1 MVWTHLN
8 GETCTGRSHVAV
20 FAVPCALIDVPT
32 LSVAFIPQVQRN
44 VRYRTCESSP
54 DFSVQI
60 VTTVERCV
68 RRLFHLDSHHNGCAT
83 TQFLSHTLRLG
94 CESVGQTLRQ
104 SKDTSNFALWP
115 ALCVA
120 VDGPNFASSCASR
133 SHVKGVA
140 ILCFI
145 VNFGRACL
153 PCVVAKHAT
162 FVLNRGD
169 TDPRCCFIMWSEQ
182 SMDANG
188 KRCGL
193 ICCSRILIVA
203 VNQFAPFCA
212 ALLSLVHRGFFL
224 AVSWCDRFSWNMCE
238 LCPLINGDVSSW
250 FSCTSHHSGANR
262 C

>member
-8 GETCTGRSHVAV
+8 GEKCTGRTHVAV

-44 VRYRTCESSP
+44 ARYRTCESSP

-120 VDGPNFASSCASR
+120 ADGPNFASSCASH
-133 SHVKGVA
+133 SHVKNLA

-162 FVLNRGD
+162 FCV
-169 TDPRCCFIMWSEQ
+169 EQ
-182 SMDANG
+182 
-188 KRCGL
+188 R
-193 ICCSRILIVA
+193 RYR
-203 VNQFAPFCA
+203 P
-212 ALLSLVHRGFFL
+212 ALLFHCV
-224 AVSWCDRFSWNMCE
+224 V
-238 LCPLINGDVSSW
+238 
-250 FSCTSHHSGANR
+250 
-262 C
+262 